1 MLVSLRETIAWEIVK
16 SNESLAA
23 VDSGSMN
30 DIIDSVLRAISSAN
44 MVVVD
49 SDHYSTL
56 NEAYRAG
63 SKLLGWEE
71 FE

>member
-49 SDHYSTL
+49 SDHYVMLSD
-56 NEAYRAG
+56 AYRT
-63 SKLLGWEE
+63 STKIHDWEDY
-71 FE
+71 